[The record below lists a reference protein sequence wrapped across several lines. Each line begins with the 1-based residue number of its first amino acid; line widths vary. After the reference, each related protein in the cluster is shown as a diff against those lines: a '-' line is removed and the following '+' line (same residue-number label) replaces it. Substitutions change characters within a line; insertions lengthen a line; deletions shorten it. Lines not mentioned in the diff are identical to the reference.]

1 MEQPHRTRTLPHL
14 EPGDCIG
21 GRYRIAAPI
30 GSGGMGSVYLAED
43 LRLQGKLRA
52 LKLTAALSGERDA
65 FIREASL
72 LSALSHPLLP
82 DIVDYFPPGD
92 EGMAVIVMDYV
103 QGESL
108 GERFVKSGRRLPFPR
123 VRHYLEQLG
132 EALCYLH
139 AQRPQIVFRD
149 LKPANVMI
157 DRHDQA
163 ILVDFGI
170 ARPYRPEAAAD
181 TERLGTPAFAAPE
194 QIAGRQT
201 DARSDLYSWGALA
214 FYLLSGGR
222 AAIRCSAGRHAR
234 LLQDDVPAEF
244 RDLLD
249 ETLTEMPEARPQGAD
264 ELLRRLRQAFTV
276 RQPFE
281 DAPREA
287 ALARSDCGKRETG
300 VSVIAVLSAYPGA
313 GATLAT
319 LGLSRWL
326 SEEGVHHAVA
336 ECPGGEPELYA
347 LLNGASDMPARAAF
361 ADPTGAGP
369 TVPVWRRGTAAYYPL
384 DPKEPG
390 AGAPEERFSAWLRRL
405 GVPVV
410 LLDVSSRWQAAG
422 VAEWLASCGVQSIWW
437 VADCLPAKWSP
448 RLQREAAE
456 LHAKVAGSGDASAGW
471 IANRDHRFAHRDDWL
486 ACFPAKPIACIPW
499 LPAPDIVQ
507 AVWRGEGWP
516 AQSPS
521 ADHNRSAFRKW
532 AKHADLLSSP
542 QHFSAAPES

>member
-1 MEQPHRTRTLPHL
+1 MEPMEPYRTRMLRQL

-21 GRYRIAAPI
+21 GRYRIAAQI
-30 GSGGMGSVYLAED
+30 GRGGMGSVYLAED
-43 LRLQGKLRA
+43 LRLLGKLRA
-52 LKLTAALSGERDA
+52 LKLTAALPGERDA

-82 DIVDYFPPGD
+82 DIVDYFPPGGD
-92 EGMAVIVMDYV
+92 GIAVIVMDYV
-103 QGESL
+103 PGESL

-132 EALCYLH
+132 ETLCYLH

-157 DRHDQA
+157 DQLDRA

-170 ARPYRPEAAAD
+170 ARPYRPEASAD

-214 FYLLSGGR
+214 FYLLSGGQ
-222 AAIRCSAGRHAR
+222 AAIRYPAGRHAR
-234 LLQDDVPAEF
+234 LLQDDVPAAF

-249 ETLTEMPEARPQGAD
+249 ETLAEDPGARVQSAD
-264 ELLRRLRQAFTV
+264 DLLGRLHQASSLQ
-276 RQPFE
+276 QPYG
-281 DAPREA
+281 DASREA
-287 ALARSDCGKRETG
+287 ESAQCGRGKRETG
-300 VSVIAVLSAYPGA
+300 VSVVAVLSAYPGA

-326 SEEGVHHAVA
+326 SDEGVHHAVA
-336 ECPGGEPELYA
+336 ECPGAEPELYA
-347 LLNGASDMPARAAF
+347 LLNGARDMPARAAF

-369 TVPVWRRGTAAYYPL
+369 AAPVWHRGTAAYYPL
-384 DPKEPG
+384 DPQASG
-390 AGAPEERFSAWLRRL
+390 ARAPEERFSAWLHRL

-410 LLDVSSRWQAAG
+410 LLDVSSRWLTAG
-422 VAEWLASCGVQSIWW
+422 VADMLASSGLQSIWW

-448 RLQREAAE
+448 QLQREATGLQARVAE
-456 LHAKVAGSGDASAGW
+456 SGAASGW
-471 IANRDHRFAHRDDWL
+471 VANRDHSFTHRDDWL
-486 ACFPAKPIACIPW
+486 ACFPAMPAACIPW
-499 LPAPDIVQ
+499 LPAADIVQ

-516 AQSPS
+516 AQSLS
-521 ADHNRSAFRKW
+521 SDRGRNAFRKW
-532 AKHADLLSSP
+532 AMRADLLSP
-542 QHFSAAPES
+542 P